1 VQRQVAVVVKLA
13 DRDLQPVSG
22 ADADHSVGLQGAQ
35 LADAQARARQHLD
48 HQAVQGTGV
57 GRCPH
62 QRRRRDVIQETGE
75 RVVHLGQ
82 VGVENGTGPGGV
94 SPAPFDDPL
103 VELSVAYS
111 QAIAA
116 DGLARGPELA
126 VTRLGA
132 GVVFHTRPGSDER
145 LPVVLGYADSRGQW
159 YRDGRRHVEVAAG
172 LPEDVSGGVAL

>member
-1 VQRQVAVVVKLA
+1 MERSANHGTACVAGRLREA
-13 DRDLQPVSG
+13 
-22 ADADHSVGLQGAQ
+22 AAEVG
-35 LADAQARARQHLD
+35 
-48 HQAVQGTGV
+48 
-57 GRCPH
+57 
-62 QRRRRDVIQETGE
+62 
-75 RVVHLGQ
+75 
-82 VGVENGTGPGGV
+82 
-94 SPAPFDDPL
+94 

-132 GVVFHTRPGSDER
+132 GVVFHARPGRDER